1 MNIRRNTLQ
10 HLRDSCRD
18 KIAEQNAKIEHRL
31 DHRPPA
37 HVAAVSAGSV
47 DMESLH
53 VINQCLDKI
62 SAAEQRLRLIDR
74 FDYELL
80 KEHDDNLN
88 YDTYSK

>member
-18 KIAEQNAKIEHRL
+18 RISEQNAKIEQRL
-31 DHRPPA
+31 DHRLPA
-37 HVAAVSAGSV
+37 HVAAIYPGAA

-53 VINQCLDKI
+53 IINQCLDKI
-62 SAAEQRLRLIDR
+62 SAAEQRLRIIDR

-80 KEHDDNLN
+80 KEHDDHLN